1 METYGNEAL
10 NAIKSTLSASI
21 GCTNSYSGD
30 VVYGSETRVAV
41 RECLM
46 HSAMRKETLMC
57 DLLKKN
63 VCMVQC
69 RLSVHLYGIQE
80 CWVNT
85 NATKWNFS

>member
-1 METYGNEAL
+1 METYGNEAV

-30 VVYGSETRVAV
+30 VVYGAETRVAV

-57 DLLKKN
+57 DLLKKF
-63 VCMVQC
+63 MHGSVQII
-69 RLSVHLYGIQE
+69 STLYGIHE

-85 NATKWNFS
+85 NATK